1 MTMMKRMN
9 KIDFIQK
16 LIFIVLFLLLIINP
30 LIGRDYYIYVT
41 AESQDEVHVVKFD
54 GKKVVVIKDIPV
66 GVWPLEIEG
75 PHGLTISPDGKYWY
89 LSLAHG
95 FPFGHVYKY
104 ETGSDKMVDRVEL
117 GLFPATMQISAATGL
132 LYVVNFNLHGEH
144 EPSTV
149 SIVDPEEMIEI
160 KRVETGVMPHG
171 SRLTNDGLKQY
182 SVAMMSGMLYEI
194 DVLQFDISRTLF
206 TGRNKPTNM
215 QHSINSMG
223 HNTPMKKHAMHKMPK
238 EKPTWVYPHPADT
251 HVYVVNNGIDNVVE
265 IDLRKWAITRQFKT
279 DKGPYNCEVSQDGK
293 YLVVTYKSAAKT
305 GIWDLN
311 TGLELVRL
319 KNTRKVTHGVVIS
332 PDSRYAFVSVEGI
345 RGEPGSVDVFDLEN
359 LTLVDH
365 AEVGK
370 QAGGIAFWKMEN

>member
-1 MTMMKRMN
+1 MTMMKRIN
-9 KIDFIQK
+9 KIDFIKK

-75 PHGLTISPDGKYWY
+75 PHGLTISPDGKYWH

-215 QHSINSMG
+215 QHSMNSMG
-223 HNTPMKKHAMHKMPK
+223 HNKPMKKHAMHKMPK

-370 QAGGIAFWKMEN
+370 QAGGIAFWKMED